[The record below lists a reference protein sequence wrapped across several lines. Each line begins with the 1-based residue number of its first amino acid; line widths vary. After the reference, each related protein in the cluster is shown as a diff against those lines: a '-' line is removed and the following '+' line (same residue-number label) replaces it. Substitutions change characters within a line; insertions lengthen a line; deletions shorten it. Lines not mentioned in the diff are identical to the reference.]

1 VTTWTF
7 ISNGAA
13 DIKPNSVSFNRW
25 RYANDAERE
34 RATPTS
40 SLRDSRMN
48 QTEQSCALHTV
59 QKRNA
64 PSAVNWQHAHSN
76 KERTD
81 TEQS

>member
-1 VTTWTF
+1 VDLYF
-7 ISNGAA
+7 KRRCRN
-13 DIKPNSVSFNRW
+13 IKPNRVVQPLAL
-25 RYANDAERE
+25 ANGAERE

-48 QTEQSCALHTV
+48 LTEQSCALHTV